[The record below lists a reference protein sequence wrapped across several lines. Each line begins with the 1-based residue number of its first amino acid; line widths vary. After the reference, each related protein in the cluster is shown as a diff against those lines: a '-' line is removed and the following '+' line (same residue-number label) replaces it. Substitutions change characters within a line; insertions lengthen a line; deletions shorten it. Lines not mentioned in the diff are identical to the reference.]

1 MSTVS
6 LRLPRSIHE
15 RIKELV
21 KREGTSINQF
31 LATAAAEKVAA
42 LDAADYLE
50 ARARKGTRARFLE
63 LARRAPDMEPE
74 LQDRLP
80 DQTRR
85 GK

>member
-15 RIKELV
+15 RIKELA

-31 LATAAAEKVAA
+31 VATAAAEKVAA
-42 LDAADYLE
+42 LDAAEYLE

-63 LARRAPDMEPE
+63 LVRRAPDVEPE
-74 LQDRLP
+74 PQDRLP
-80 DQTRR
+80 D
-85 GK
+85 